1 MTFVTLGDYVV
12 VTDEG
17 KQYKTYEDWA
27 ISNRLKNWKRGNSC
41 KNGFYGVVTAISPH
55 GTDKKKVLIA
65 VCNNGHE
72 IIINVAG
79 IEKVKNTSK
88 MNPIKKGMTEAVTRD
103 GRKVTQLTWFEAENA
118 MYTVVGVLD
127 GNIESWNEDGSYT
140 VGEHEQDIFSPVE
153 YEWQWL
159 VRNQLSG
166 QFHTTKFFKTEESL
180 RNSNDKFNSFEWCI
194 ISRIEESKREVK

>member
-1 MTFVTLGDYVV
+1 
-12 VTDEG
+12 
-17 KQYKTYEDWA
+17 
-27 ISNRLKNWKRGNSC
+27 
-41 KNGFYGVVTAISPH
+41 
-55 GTDKKKVLIA
+55 
-65 VCNNGHE
+65 
-72 IIINVAG
+72 
-79 IEKVKNTSK
+79 